1 MTPRPDPVEE
11 LAYAKLNLVLP
22 VGPPQPDGLHP
33 ICSIFASLDLADDVH
48 VRAGDGPVDTIQCE
62 GVEDPTLAAAAVSAL
77 REEVPSLPPLDV
89 RIDKRIPVAAGLG
102 GGSADAA
109 AALRA
114 ANRLAGDPLD
124 ADALRTIAATIGSD
138 VPSQVEPG
146 HALVAGTGEL
156 VEPIALPPLAAVL
169 VPQAEGLSTGDVY
182 ARLDRMEGWREFLD
196 VEAVRAAVD
205 SDPSSWET
213 AFENDLQ
220 QAALATRP
228 ELVAVIAGLRAA
240 GAVVARV
247 SGSGPTCFGLFA
259 DAGAAEATAEA
270 MPGAFIGLVA
280 PGETVV
286 IAGGV
291 IAGQGEIDLV
301 PLIGLVWICAV
312 LGDTT
317 SFYLGRRLGRRF
329 LERHGPRVKITP
341 ERLMSVEG
349 YFDRHGGKTILIG
362 RFIGLVRA
370 LAPFIAGTSG
380 MPFRRFIPFSIV
392 GTGLWSTA
400 FCVLGYI
407 FWRSFDQ
414 VAHLAG
420 QAIFGFGVTVAVIVG
435 IVVAYRRRAEIR
447 AWILA
452 HERHPLVRPLL
463 AVWRPLHRRVFGP
476 VARAIVPQLRFL
488 WGRLTPGGLG
498 LELTT
503 AIAAGAVGL
512 YVFGLYVVVLS
523 GDLNAT
529 PLDRELLDLGDRMR
543 SEAAVDVV
551 EIISGFG
558 SFAAC
563 ATVIAVTSVLLA
575 LRRRAAEIVVLV
587 LGFALIYVGV
597 HLAQAGVDR
606 PRPAAPLTG
615 STQSAFP
622 SGHAAYAT
630 AWIAAA
636 LVVTRRL
643 GLVGHATLVTG
654 AIALAAAV
662 GLSRIYLRVHYWSDV
677 AGGWG
682 LGVGTFATLAAI
694 AMLVQHMRHNDR
706 EPAPRPI
713 ARARR

>member
-1 MTPRPDPVEE
+1 MSALQVAAAVVAVLIAAGAAWQRG
-11 LAYAKLNLVLP
+11 KLSGERKL
-22 VGPPQPDGLHP
+22 
-33 ICSIFASLDLADDVH
+33 
-48 VRAGDGPVDTIQCE
+48 
-62 GVEDPTLAAAAVSAL
+62 LAAALVVALAVYASGVLSAL
-77 REEVPSLPPLDV
+77 PDPKAIIED
-89 RIDKRIPVAAGLG
+89 IAQALG
-102 GGSADAA
+102 AW
-109 AALRA
+109 
-114 ANRLAGDPLD
+114 
-124 ADALRTIAATIGSD
+124 TY
-138 VPSQVEPG
+138 
-146 HALVAGTGEL
+146 ALVGVMAYL
-156 VEPIALPPLAAVL
+156 
-169 VPQAEGLSTGDVY
+169 
-182 ARLDRMEGWREFLD
+182 
-196 VEAVRAAVD
+196 
-205 SDPSSWET
+205 ET
-213 AFENDLQ
+213 
-220 QAALATRP
+220 
-228 ELVAVIAGLRAA
+228 
-240 GAVVARV
+240 
-247 SGSGPTCFGLFA
+247 
-259 DAGAAEATAEA
+259 
-270 MPGAFIGLVA
+270 GAFVGLVA

-291 IAGQGEIDLV
+291 IAGQGEIELV
-301 PLIGLVWICAV
+301 PLIGLVWTCAV

-341 ERLMSVEG
+341 ERLSSVEG

-420 QAIFGFGVTVAVIVG
+420 QAIFGFGVTVGVIVG

-476 VARAIVPQLRFL
+476 AARVLMPQLRFL
-488 WGRLTPGGLG
+488 WERLTPGGLG

-503 AIAAGAVGL
+503 ALAVGGVGL
-512 YVFGLYVVVLS
+512 YVFALYAMILS
-523 GDLNAT
+523 GDLNPT
-529 PLDRELLDLGDRMR
+529 PLDRELLDLGDSLR
-543 SEAAVDVV
+543 STTAGDVAQV
-551 EIISGFG
+551 VTAFG
-558 SFAAC
+558 SFPAC
-563 ATVIAVTSVLLA
+563 AAVIAITCVLLA
-575 LRRRAAEIVVLV
+575 VRRRPAEIVVL
-587 LGFALIYVGV
+587 LAGLTLIYIGV
-597 HLAQAGVDR
+597 QLTKAGIDR
-606 PRPAAPLTG
+606 PRPAGPLTD
-615 STQSAFP
+615 SDASAYP

-636 LVVTRRL
+636 VVFTRRL
-643 GLVGHATLVTG
+643 GLVGYAALVTG
-654 AIALAAAV
+654 AIGLAAAI

-682 LGVGTFATLAAI
+682 LGVGIFGTLATI
-694 AMLVQHMRHNDR
+694 AMLVQYMRHNGGER
-706 EPAPRPI
+706 ASRPI